1 MIILLSNDDGIQSEG
16 VTALEDA
23 LRSVADIYTVAP
35 DRAQSSMS
43 HALTLHR
50 PLRVNELGP
59 RRLSVDG
66 TPVDCVKL
74 ALTGLLPVRPD
85 LVISGINK
93 GPNLGDDIIYSGT
106 VSAAIE
112 GALLGIPAIA
122 VSLVTFKDFDFR
134 AAAEFTARLV
144 AQVQQIGIPPKTLLN
159 VNVPPVPKDHLKG
172 WRLTRMGKRHY
183 SENIVERV
191 DPRGGKYYWIGGD
204 DLGFAQ
210 EEGTDCMSV
219 HDGFISVTPLQVDLT
234 DHKPPENS
242 TLPDSLADEGPA
254 RPDPRSRKN
263 HDTVPIE
270 GEPTNEGSS
279 KRSLLA
285 VQSVL
290 NDLNYLNELN
300 AC

>member
-16 VTALEDA
+16 LTALDDA
-23 LRSVADIYTVAP
+23 LRSVADVYTVAP

-112 GALLGIPAIA
+112 GALLGLPAIA
-122 VSLVTFKDFDFR
+122 MSLVTFKDFDFR
-134 AAAEFTARLV
+134 ASADFIMHLLG
-144 AQVQQIGIPPKTLLN
+144 QIRQREIPPKTLLN
-159 VNVPPVPKDHLKG
+159 VNVPPIPKGEIKG

-210 EEGTDCMSV
+210 DDGTDGV
-219 HDGFISVTPLQVDLT
+219 AVQEGYVSVTPLQVDLT
-234 DHKPPENS
+234 NFE
-242 TLPDSLADEGPA
+242 
-254 RPDPRSRKN
+254 
-263 HDTVPIE
+263 
-270 GEPTNEGSS
+270 
-279 KRSLLA
+279 LLQNGQFPNFA
-285 VQSVL
+285 WP
-290 NDLNYLNELN
+290 
-300 AC
+300 

>member
-1 MIILLSNDDGIQSEG
+1 MIILLSNDDGIHSEG
-16 VTALEDA
+16 LTALEE
-23 LRSVADIYTVAP
+23 SVRHVGDIYTVAP

-50 PLRVNELGP
+50 PLRVHELGT

-74 ALTGLLPVRPD
+74 ALTGLLPVRPE

-134 AAAEFTARLV
+134 AAAEFTATLIQRI
-144 AQVQQIGIPPKTLLN
+144 AERDIPPKTLLN
-159 VNVPPVPKDHLKG
+159 VNVPPIPKRDLKG
-172 WRLTRMGKRHY
+172 WRVTRMGKRHY

-191 DPRGGKYYWIGGD
+191 DPRGVKYYWIGGD
-204 DLGFAQ
+204 DLGFSNDD
-210 EEGTDCMSV
+210 GTDCQTV
-219 HDGFISVTPLQVDLT
+219 HEGYISVTPLQVDLT
-234 DHKPPENS
+234 DYKLLQNN
-242 TLPDSLADEGPA
+242 TLPSFSWP
-254 RPDPRSRKN
+254 
-263 HDTVPIE
+263 
-270 GEPTNEGSS
+270 
-279 KRSLLA
+279 
-285 VQSVL
+285 
-290 NDLNYLNELN
+290 
-300 AC
+300 

>member
-1 MIILLSNDDGIQSEG
+1 MVILLSNDDGIHSEG
-16 VTALEDA
+16 LMALEE
-23 LRSVADIYTVAP
+23 SVRHVGEIYTVAP

-50 PLRVNELGP
+50 PLRVHELGT

-74 ALTGLLPVRPD
+74 ALTGLLPVRPE

-134 AAAEFTARLV
+134 AAAEFTATLIQRI
-144 AQVQQIGIPPKTLLN
+144 AERDIPPKTLLN
-159 VNVPPVPKDHLKG
+159 VNVPPIPKRDLKG
-172 WRLTRMGKRHY
+172 WRVTRMGKRHY

-191 DPRGGKYYWIGGD
+191 DPRGVKYYWIGGD
-204 DLGFAQ
+204 DLGFSNDD
-210 EEGTDCMSV
+210 GTDCQTV
-219 HDGFISVTPLQVDLT
+219 HEGYISVTPLQVDLT
-234 DHKPPENS
+234 DYKLLQNN
-242 TLPDSLADEGPA
+242 TLPSFSWP
-254 RPDPRSRKN
+254 
-263 HDTVPIE
+263 
-270 GEPTNEGSS
+270 
-279 KRSLLA
+279 
-285 VQSVL
+285 
-290 NDLNYLNELN
+290 
-300 AC
+300 

>member
-1 MIILLSNDDGIQSEG
+1 MVILLSNDDGIHSEG
-16 VTALEDA
+16 LMALEE
-23 LRSVADIYTVAP
+23 SVRHVGEIYTVAP

-50 PLRVNELGP
+50 PLRVHELGT

-74 ALTGLLPVRPD
+74 ALTGLLPVRPE

-134 AAAEFTARLV
+134 TAAEFTATLIQRI
-144 AQVQQIGIPPKTLLN
+144 AERDIPPKTLLN
-159 VNVPPVPKDHLKG
+159 VNVPPIPKRDLKG
-172 WRLTRMGKRHY
+172 WRVTRMGKRHY

-191 DPRGGKYYWIGGD
+191 DPRGVKYYWIGGD
-204 DLGFAQ
+204 DLGFSNDD
-210 EEGTDCMSV
+210 GTDCQTV
-219 HDGFISVTPLQVDLT
+219 HEGYISVTPLQVDLT
-234 DHKPPENS
+234 DYKLLQNN
-242 TLPDSLADEGPA
+242 TLPSFSWP
-254 RPDPRSRKN
+254 
-263 HDTVPIE
+263 
-270 GEPTNEGSS
+270 
-279 KRSLLA
+279 
-285 VQSVL
+285 
-290 NDLNYLNELN
+290 
-300 AC
+300 

>member
-1 MIILLSNDDGIQSEG
+1 MVILLSNDDGIHSEG
-16 VTALEDA
+16 LMALEE
-23 LRSVADIYTVAP
+23 SVRHVGEIYTVAP

-50 PLRVNELGP
+50 PLRVHELGT

-74 ALTGLLPVRPD
+74 ALTGLLPVRPE

-134 AAAEFTARLV
+134 AAAEFTATLIQRI
-144 AQVQQIGIPPKTLLN
+144 AERDIPPKTLLN
-159 VNVPPVPKDHLKG
+159 VNVPPIPKRDLKG
-172 WRLTRMGKRHY
+172 WRVTRMGKRHY

-191 DPRGGKYYWIGGD
+191 DPRGIKYYWIGGD
-204 DLGFAQ
+204 DLGFSNDD
-210 EEGTDCMSV
+210 GTDCQTV
-219 HDGFISVTPLQVDLT
+219 HEGYISVTPLQVDLT
-234 DHKPPENS
+234 DYKLLQNN
-242 TLPDSLADEGPA
+242 TLPSFSWP
-254 RPDPRSRKN
+254 
-263 HDTVPIE
+263 
-270 GEPTNEGSS
+270 
-279 KRSLLA
+279 
-285 VQSVL
+285 
-290 NDLNYLNELN
+290 
-300 AC
+300 